1 MRIPSPLLSTTR
13 LFGVALLVASQLFA
27 QNLAPVAPESVGLSA
42 ERLARLDAVFNDYVT
57 DGNLPGAVVLVARH
71 GKIAHLAAYGKTDMA
86 ADRAMQTDAIF
97 RIASQSKAI
106 ISVGIMMLQEE
117 GKLLIDDDLAKYL
130 PEFAETTVAELRDDG
145 KLRIVP
151 AKRRITVRDLL
162 THTSGYDYGEGL
174 ARDVWEEAGIQG
186 WYFADREEPIRET
199 VRRMAALP
207 AVAQPGEKYVYGY
220 NTDILGAVIEVASGQ
235 PLDVFL
241 QERLLGPLGMVDT
254 HFYLPP
260 AKRSR
265 LATVYSR
272 RGDSPLERA
281 PDEGTRVSQGH
292 YVDGPRQSFSGGAGL
307 LSTARD
313 YATFLQML
321 ANGGTFNG
329 VRILSR
335 KSVELM
341 HVNHLPEGI
350 NLGRGTGFGLGF
362 RIAEDLGASGLPSSL
377 GTYGW
382 GGAYH
387 STYWIDPVEGLVVTY
402 FTQVIPANNLDDHQK
417 LQALIYAAIND

>member
-1 MRIPSPLLSTTR
+1 MRTQNPFFSTARLL
-13 LFGVALLVASQLFA
+13 GVALIAASQLFA
-27 QNLAPVAPESVGLSA
+27 QNLAPVAPEAVGLSS
-42 ERLARLDAVFNDYVT
+42 ERLARLDAVFEAYVA
-57 DGNLPGAVVLVARH
+57 DGKLPGAVVLVARH
-71 GKIAHLAAYGKTDMA
+71 GKIAHLAAYGKNDIA
-86 ADRAMQTDAIF
+86 ANRAMQTDAIF

-117 GKLLIDDDLAKYL
+117 GKLLIDDDLSKYL
-130 PEFAETTVAELRDDG
+130 PEFAQTSVAELRDDG

-151 AKRRITVRDLL
+151 AQRRITVRDLL

-174 ARDVWEEAGIQG
+174 ARDVWKEAGIQG
-186 WYFADREEPIRET
+186 WYFADRDEPIRET

-207 AVAQPGEKYVYGY
+207 AIAQPGAKFVYGY

-235 PLDVFL
+235 SLDVFL
-241 QERLLGPLGMVDT
+241 QERILGPLGMSDT
-254 HFYLPP
+254 AFYLPT
-260 AKRSR
+260 AKRDR

-272 RGDSPLERA
+272 RGDNPLEVA

-292 YVDGPRQSFSGGAGL
+292 YVEGPRQSLSGGAGL

-341 HVNHLPEGI
+341 HVNHLPDGVS
-350 NLGRGTGFGLGF
+350 RGAGSGFGLGF
-362 RIAEDLGASGLPSSL
+362 DITEDIGGRGLPSSV
-377 GTYGW
+377 GKYGW